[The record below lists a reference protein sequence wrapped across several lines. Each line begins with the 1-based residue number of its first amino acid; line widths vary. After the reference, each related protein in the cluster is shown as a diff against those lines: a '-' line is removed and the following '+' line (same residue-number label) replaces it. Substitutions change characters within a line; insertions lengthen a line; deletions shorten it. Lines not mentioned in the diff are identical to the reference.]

1 MYKKNAFSH
10 NGVQMVALF
19 HEETGLGHNENKS
32 ADESAFFEQF
42 ANCVKAMV
50 WVCLVWFCF
59 VSIQHPNL
67 S

>member
-19 HEETGLGHNENKS
+19 HEETGLGHNENNS
-32 ADESAFFEQF
+32 AEESAFFGQF
-42 ANCVKAMV
+42 ANCVKATV
-50 WVCLVWFCF
+50 WVCFVCFCF